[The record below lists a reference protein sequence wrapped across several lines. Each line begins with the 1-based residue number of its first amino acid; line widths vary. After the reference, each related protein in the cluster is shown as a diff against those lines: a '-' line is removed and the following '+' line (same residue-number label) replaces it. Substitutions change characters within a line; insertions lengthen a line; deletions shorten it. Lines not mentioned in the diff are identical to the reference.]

1 MPQPVLPLD
10 DVRIVDLSRLLPGPM
25 CSWYL
30 RGLGGEVI
38 KVEDPHRGD
47 YLRMIPPLGADE
59 MGVWFTA
66 INAGCRSISLDLKS
80 DGGRGALL
88 ALLETA
94 DVLME
99 GFRPGVLAR
108 LGLDPVALQARFP
121 RLVIAS
127 ISGFGQTGPLRS
139 LPGHDLG
146 YVGLTGGL
154 SLGARPDGAPDVPG
168 VQVADMAGGA
178 LTAALRITA
187 ALLLRTRTGQGS
199 WLDISL
205 TEGVLP
211 LMVPAL
217 AQTAHHGQSP
227 PPGADALTGGL
238 GAYRVYR
245 CRDGGLLAV
254 AAVEAHFQAALADG
268 LGIDGVLTREAIA
281 AALLSDTRDAWSA
294 RLAGACVTPVLD
306 PVEVLSHPLHRERGA
321 IRGDGQRARVV
332 PPVGGG
338 APWLHAAAPTLGEH
352 TAEVLAEIGWGGPE
366 AS

>member
-1 MPQPVLPLD
+1 MSQPALPLD

-30 RGLGGEVI
+30 RGLGAEII

-47 YLRMIPPLGADE
+47 YLRMIPPLGADD
-59 MGVWFTA
+59 MGVWFSA
-66 INAGCRSISLDLKS
+66 INAGCRSVALDLKS
-80 DGGRGALL
+80 DRGRAALL

-108 LGLDPVALQARFP
+108 LGLDPVALGARFP

-127 ISGFGQTGPLRS
+127 ISGFGQTGPLRA

-146 YVGLTGGL
+146 YVGLTGAL

-187 ALLLRTRTGQGS
+187 ALLLRTRTGEGG

-217 AQTAHHGQSP
+217 AQTAHHGEAP
-227 PPGADALTGGL
+227 APGADALTGGL

-254 AAVEAHFQAALADG
+254 AAVEAHFQEALAAG
-268 LGIDGVLTREAIA
+268 LGIDGPLTTDALA
-281 AALLSDTRDAWSA
+281 AALLAETRDTWAD

-306 PVEVLSHPLHRERGA
+306 PVEVLSSPLHRDRGA
-321 IRGDGQRARVV
+321 IRGSGSRARVV
-332 PPVGGG
+332 PPVGGE
-338 APWLHAAAPTLGEH
+338 APWLHAPAPALGEH
-352 TAEVLAEIGWGGPE
+352 TAEVLAEVGWVAPE
-366 AS
+366 AP

>member
-1 MPQPVLPLD
+1 MTDAPQPLD

-30 RGLGGEVI
+30 RGMGAEVI
-38 KVEDPHRGD
+38 KVEDPVRGD
-47 YLRMIPPLGADE
+47 YLRMIPPLGPDG
-59 MGVWFTA
+59 MGVWFSA
-66 INAGCRSISLDLKS
+66 INAGCRSVSLDLKS
-80 DGGRGALL
+80 EPGRAALL

-94 DVLME
+94 DVLLE

-108 LGLDPVALQARFP
+108 LGLDPEMLRARFP

-127 ISGFGQTGPLRS
+127 ISGFGQTGPLRA

-154 SLGARPDGAPDVPG
+154 SLAARPDGTPDVPG
-168 VQVADMAGGA
+168 LQVADMAGGA

-187 ALLLRTRTGQGS
+187 ALLLRTRTGEGA

-211 LMVPAL
+211 LMLPAL
-217 AQTAHHGQSP
+217 AQTAHHGAAP
-227 PPGADALTGGL
+227 PPGADALTGGMA
-238 GAYRVYR
+238 AYRVYR

-254 AAVEAHFQAALADG
+254 AAVEGHFQAALSEG
-268 LGIDGVLTREAIA
+268 LGIDGGLTEEAIA
-281 AALLSDTRDAWSA
+281 RALATDTRDAWAA

-306 PVEVLSHPLHRERGA
+306 PVEVLSAPLHRQRGA
-321 IRGDGQRARVV
+321 IRGEGAAARVV

-338 APWLHAAAPTLGEH
+338 APWLHAPAPQLGEH
-352 TAEVLAEIGWGGPE
+352 TTAVLDGVGWSAPE
-366 AS
+366 EG

>member
-1 MPQPVLPLD
+1 MPQPAEPLD
-10 DVRIVDLSRLLPGPM
+10 DIRIVDLSRLLPGPM

-30 RGLGGEVI
+30 RGLGAEVI
-38 KVEDPHRGD
+38 KVEDPLRGD
-47 YLRMIPPLGADE
+47 YLRMIPPLGGDD
-59 MGVWFTA
+59 MGVWFSA
-66 INAGCRSISLDLKS
+66 INAGCRSIALDLKS
-80 DGGRGALL
+80 DAGREALL

-94 DVLME
+94 DVLLE

-127 ISGFGQTGPLRS
+127 ISGFGQTGPLRA

-154 SLGARPDGAPDVPG
+154 SIGARPDGAPDVPG
-168 VQVADMAGGA
+168 MQVADMAGGA

-187 ALLLRTRTGQGS
+187 ALLLRARTGEGT
-199 WLDISL
+199 WLDVSM

-217 AQTAHHGQSP
+217 AQTAHHGKAP
-227 PPGADALTGGL
+227 PPGDDVLTGAL
-238 GAYRVYR
+238 PAYRVYR

-254 AAVEAHFQAALADG
+254 AAVEAHFQAALAEG
-268 LGIDGVLTREAIA
+268 LGIHGALTREAIA
-281 AALLSDTRDAWSA
+281 AALLGDTRDAWAA

-306 PVEVLSHPLHRERGA
+306 PMEVLSFPLHRERRA
-321 IRGDGQRARVV
+321 IRGTGDKARVV
-332 PPVGGG
+332 PPVGG
-338 APWLHAAAPTLGEH
+338 ASAWLHEAAPALGQH
-352 TAEVLAEIGWGGPE
+352 TAEVLREIGWRGPE
-366 AS
+366 AP